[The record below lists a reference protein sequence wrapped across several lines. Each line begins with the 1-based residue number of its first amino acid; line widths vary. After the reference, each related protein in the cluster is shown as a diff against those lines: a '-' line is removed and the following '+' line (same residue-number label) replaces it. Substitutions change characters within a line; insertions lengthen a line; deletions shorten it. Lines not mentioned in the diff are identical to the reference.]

1 MARRGKNLSKNQKKR
16 KRERSKGYY
25 INKENN
31 QLPKNDFPDVFVPDS
46 FRNEF
51 PQVSVKTNFVSNH
64 LVMGK
69 RLPPRLS
76 FPDASPERKIP
87 VGYEPS
93 VWDFL
98 ILIGSKF
105 YHIFIFNCNF

>member
-51 PQVSVKTNFVSNH
+51 PQVSLRNIFYREFFFWGH
-64 LVMGK
+64 
-69 RLPPRLS
+69 
-76 FPDASPERKIP
+76 ARK
-87 VGYEPS
+87 
-93 VWDFL
+93 
-98 ILIGSKF
+98 
-105 YHIFIFNCNF
+105 